1 MSNQFQ
7 NILVPE
13 YPGKRIKGSESL
25 VKVAAIQMEPH
36 IGDKEHNVLESVRL
50 IDEAARNNTKLMVLP
65 ELCNTGY
72 MFNSR
77 EEAFALSED
86 IPKGPSSTRWIEC
99 CKKYDA
105 YIVAGIAERE
115 DNQLY
120 DSAVVLGPEGHIGT
134 YRKIHLWNEE
144 KLWFEPGNLGLPV
157 FDLPFGR
164 IGCRICYDIWFPET
178 TRILAAQ
185 GADIICDSTNWV
197 VAEPLQSKEKITAV
211 YSAQQN
217 SLFNSCFSICS
228 DRIGM
233 ERGQDFIGNSVITS
247 PSGDLLAG
255 PGSPDEPEIVI
266 TEINLMEARYRHWSE
281 FNNPLTD
288 RRLDIYDSYLGY
300 NPKTGKRMG

>member
-7 NILVPE
+7 HILVPE

-86 IPKGPSSTRWIEC
+86 IPEGPSSTRWIEC

-115 DNQLY
+115 DNRLY

-134 YRKIHLWNEE
+134 YRKIHLWDEE

-255 PGSPDEPEIVI
+255 PGSPDEPEIVT

>member
-7 NILVPE
+7 HILVPE

-86 IPKGPSSTRWIEC
+86 IPEGPSSTRWIEC

-144 KLWFEPGNLGLPV
+144 KLWFEPGNHGLPV

>member
-7 NILVPE
+7 QMPVPE
-13 YPGKRIKGSESL
+13 YPGTRSKGAESL
-25 VKVAAIQMEPH
+25 VNVAALQMEPH
-36 IGDKEHNVLESVRL
+36 IGDKERNVLESVRL
-50 IDEAARNNTKLMVLP
+50 INKACAQGARLMVLP

-77 EEAFALSED
+77 AEVFALAEVV
-86 IPKGPSSTRWIEC
+86 PEGPSCLAWIEC
-99 CKKYDA
+99 CKKHDA
-105 YIVAGIAERE
+105 YIVAGITEKAG
-115 DNQLY
+115 NCLY

-134 YRKIHLWNEE
+134 CRKLHLWNEE

-164 IGCRICYDIWFPET
+164 IGCRICYDVWFPET

-197 VAEPLQSKEKITAV
+197 VAEPLQSKEKPTAV

-228 DRIGM
+228 DRVGM
-233 ERGQDFIGNSVITS
+233 ERGQAFIGSSIIAD

-255 PGSPDEPEIVI
+255 PASADRPEIVLA
-266 TEINLMEARYRHWSE
+266 EINVMQARYRHWSE
-281 FNNPLTD
+281 FNNPHTD
-288 RRLDIYDSYLGY
+288 RRLDVYDCCLGY
-300 NPKTGKRMG
+300 DCTTGKLKG

>member
-7 NILVPE
+7 HILVPE

-25 VKVAAIQMEPH
+25 VKVAALQMEPH

-86 IPKGPSSTRWIEC
+86 IPEGPSSTRWIEC

-115 DNQLY
+115 DNRLY